1 VNTATGERRELHR
14 TCPNCTG
21 VRTDEQERSKPE
33 LAYTNRAY
41 WHEQKRAGTK
51 DRKKIDHNSMNPF
64 PNFAQGITKE
74 LVSYPERIIAQFLS
88 SLREISDRA
97 KNTKKPL
104 KTKIV
109 DFSVLESIQSN

>member
-1 VNTATGERRELHR
+1 VNTATRERRGLHR

-51 DRKKIDHNSMNPF
+51 DRKKIDQNSMNLF

-74 LVSYPERIIAQFLS
+74 LVSYPERIIAQFLFTLRNFRS
-88 SLREISDRA
+88 SQKHEKA
-97 KNTKKPL
+97 PQN
-104 KTKIV
+104 
-109 DFSVLESIQSN
+109 ENC